1 GALELR
7 RRGVPAHGG
16 GHRVGRRRLRPLV
29 RRHGRRGAVA
39 GDAVSADAAAPRVPL
54 RAGLGVPG
62 RATGG
67 AEVTGR
73 TILVA
78 GGSSGIG
85 LELAK
90 DLVARGDSVVL
101 TSRRRETAEEVE
113 AQLGDAA
120 TGTGLDVAE
129 PEGIAEQVRGV
140 GRLDGVA
147 MVAIERDANTIRE
160 YDIARARRLVTLKL
174 IGYSETVHVLLDRL
188 EPSVD
193 TGIVL
198 FGGRAKDAPYPGS
211 TTVSTINGG
220 VDGLMNTLAL
230 ELAPIRVKSL
240 HPGIVGDSP
249 FWASKPEGVL
259 DGYESRTPGA
269 HLATMADV
277 VDATKFLLFNKGV
290 SAHSLNVDR
299 GWRIS

>member
-1 GALELR
+1 M
-7 RRGVPAHGG
+7 
-16 GHRVGRRRLRPLV
+16 
-29 RRHGRRGAVA
+29 
-39 GDAVSADAAAPRVPL
+39 
-54 RAGLGVPG
+54 
-62 RATGG
+62 
-67 AEVTGR
+67 TGR

-90 DLVARGDSVVL
+90 DLVAGGDRVVL
-101 TSRRRETAEEVE
+101 TSRSRETAEEVAAGIGE
-113 AQLGDAA
+113 GA
-120 TGTGLDVAE
+120 TGIALDVSE
-129 PEGIAEQVRGV
+129 PEGIADQLRGV
-140 GRLDGVA
+140 GRLDGVV
-147 MVAIERDANTIRE
+147 MSAIERDANTLRD
-160 YDIARARRLVTLKL
+160 YDIARARRLIVLKL
-174 IGYSETVHVLLDRL
+174 IGYTETVHALLDRL
-188 EPSVD
+188 EPSVE

-230 ELAPIRVKSL
+230 ELAPIRVNSL
-240 HPGIVGDSP
+240 HPGIIGDSP
-249 FWASKPEGVL
+249 FWAGKPEGVL
-259 DGYESRTPGA
+259 SGYESRTPGGA
-269 HLATMADV
+269 LATMADI